1 MAPYHHRVSTQKW
14 VGRLSGQGGEII
26 ASRGLGFKYSGA
38 KLPAI
43 EDVNLSI
50 NRGEFVLL
58 TGPSGCG
65 KTTLCR
71 CLNGLI
77 PNFYQGEISGELLVE
92 GTSVFSQLTSELSR
106 KVGYVFQNPEN
117 QLFALTVE
125 KDVAFGPEN
134 LGLSREEIR
143 HRVDWAMRVT
153 DTVGL
158 RDLAPYE
165 LSGGQ
170 QQRVA
175 LAGVLAMKPTVIVLD
190 EPTSFLDPRTA
201 EGLMRAVDD
210 LRREHGITILVVEH
224 RLDLVSRYAERL
236 VVMDRGKIVADG
248 GLEDVLDQ
256 EFDMLAGL
264 GVGVPR
270 VSLLW
275 ALLRRDGV
283 VTDNLPTHVEEA
295 ARRLAGKLEQ

>member
-1 MAPYHHRVSTQKW
+1 LAGTQ
-14 VGRLSGQGGEII
+14 GEIV
-26 ASRGLGFKYSGA
+26 AAHSLGFQYAGSTSKA
-38 KLPAI
+38 LD
-43 EDVNLSI
+43 DVNI
-50 NRGEFVLL
+50 VIRQGEFLLL

-77 PNFYQGEISGELLVE
+77 PNFHPGEMSGDLFIDRISVAAE
-92 GTSVFSQLTSELSR
+92 TTSELSR

-134 LGLSREEIR
+134 LGLTREEIR
-143 HRVDWAMRVT
+143 GRVDWAMEAAG
-153 DTVGL
+153 TVAL

-175 LAGVLAMKPTVIVLD
+175 LAGVLAMKPSVIVLD

-201 EGLMRAVDD
+201 EEVMAAVDT
-210 LRREHGITILVVEH
+210 LRRENRITVIVVEH
-224 RLDLVSRYAERL
+224 RLDLVGRYAERI
-236 VVMDRGKIVADG
+236 VVMDHGRIVADG
-248 GLEDVLDQ
+248 KVEDVLDS
-256 EFDMLAGL
+256 EFDRLSGL
-264 GVGVPR
+264 GIGLPKVSVLW
-270 VSLLW
+270 SLLK
-275 ALLRRDGV
+275 RDGLV
-283 VTDNLPTHVEEA
+283 SERLPTHVESA
-295 ARRLAGKLEQ
+295 AKMLSERLRN

>member
-1 MAPYHHRVSTQKW
+1 MSADTVE
-14 VGRLSGQGGEII
+14 VI
-26 ASRGLGFKYSGA
+26 AARGLGFKYAGSA
-38 KLPAI
+38 LPTLENI
-43 EDVNLSI
+43 DFSI
-50 NRGEFVLL
+50 GRGEFILL

-77 PNFYQGEISGELLVE
+77 PNFYQGEVTGDLLVD
-92 GTSVFSQLTSELSR
+92 GLSVTSQLTSELSR

-125 KDVAFGPEN
+125 KDIAFGPEN

-143 HRVDWAMRVT
+143 QRVDEAMNVT
-153 DTVGL
+153 GTLPL

-175 LAGVLAMKPTVIVLD
+175 LAGVLAMKPSVIVLD

-201 EGLMRAVDD
+201 E
-210 LRREHGITILVVEH
+210 E
-224 RLDLVSRYAERL
+224 
-236 VVMDRGKIVADG
+236 
-248 GLEDVLDQ
+248 
-256 EFDMLAGL
+256 
-264 GVGVPR
+264 
-270 VSLLW
+270 
-275 ALLRRDGV
+275 
-283 VTDNLPTHVEEA
+283 
-295 ARRLAGKLEQ
+295 

>member
-1 MAPYHHRVSTQKW
+1 MLQ
-14 VGRLSGQGGEII
+14 EII
-26 ASRGLGFKYSGA
+26 AAKNLGFKYAGA
-38 KLPAI
+38 KKPAI
-43 EDVNLSI
+43 QGVDLSI
-50 NRGEFVLL
+50 SGKEFILL

-65 KTTLCR
+65 KTSLCR

-77 PNFYQGEISGELLVE
+77 PNFYQGEWTGQLMVDGLDV
-92 GTSVFSQLTSELSR
+92 TTQLTSEVSR

-125 KDVAFGPEN
+125 KDIAFGPEN

-143 HRVDWAMRVT
+143 RRVDWAMDAT
-153 DTVGL
+153 GTQGL
-158 RDLAPYE
+158 KDLAPYE

-175 LAGVLAMKPTVIVLD
+175 LAGVLAMKPSVIVLD

-201 EGLMRAVDD
+201 EEVMRATDD
-210 LRREHGITILVVEH
+210 LRRELGLTIVVVEH
-224 RLDLVSRYAERL
+224 RLDLVARYAERI
-236 VVMDRGKIVADG
+236 VVMDAGKIVADG
-248 GLEDVLDQ
+248 DLEETLD
-256 EFDMLAGL
+256 EKFDLLEGL

-275 ALLRRDGV
+275 SMLRRDGLV
-283 VTDNLPTHVEEA
+283 SGKVPTHVESA
-295 ARRLAGKLEQ
+295 ASSLGGMMNQ